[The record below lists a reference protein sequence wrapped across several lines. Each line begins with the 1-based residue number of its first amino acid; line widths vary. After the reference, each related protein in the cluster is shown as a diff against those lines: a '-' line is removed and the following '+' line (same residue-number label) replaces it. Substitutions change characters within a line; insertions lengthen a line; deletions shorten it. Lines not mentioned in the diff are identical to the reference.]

1 MALYRRPSRA
11 ATFRSGAVAAG
22 CGCRRPRSRCA
33 GTAPSGP
40 RPSPAGASRPTKRS
54 TTGCPKARA
63 GRLGRWRPFV
73 VLPSRSS
80 PHRYGRVPV
89 SVGMNQRY
97 EGAAGV
103 AVAKKGHRRAPRR
116 PDGAAGRCPY
126 GDDGESKRWRR
137 PRLRTR
143 ARPGCGR
150 QPRTRWSGRG
160 SPGRWAPRCAESS
173 RTAAFQ
179 EENTQNPAPEPG
191 DPGEPMDQGLQ
202 PDNAPRG
209 HRTAARGGGRGVF
222 SGPGA
227 AGYGSTPPTPSLPG
241 LLRTR

>member
-1 MALYRRPSRA
+1 MTCSYGPGTPDSQGRRGVC
-11 ATFRSGAVAAG
+11 RSLNPPGHG
-22 CGCRRPRSRCA
+22 
-33 GTAPSGP
+33 
-40 RPSPAGASRPTKRS
+40 RPTGPAS
-54 TTGCPKARA
+54 
-63 GRLGRWRPFV
+63 
-73 VLPSRSS
+73 VLMGGTQVGGMPGGHGWSRSS

-103 AVAKKGHRRAPRR
+103 AVAKNGHRRAPRR
-116 PDGAAGRCPY
+116 PDGAAGRCSY

-191 DPGEPMDQGLQ
+191 HPGEPTDQGLQ